1 MSEINLKQIEEDIKE
16 VLSKRLDIKK
26 DKICLDSKLG
36 DDLGM
41 DSFDAIEVMFEIE
54 DKFDI
59 EVPEKDL
66 LDVKTVRDMLNYI
79 IKRLKNLKIEGE

>member
-1 MSEINLKQIEEDIKE
+1 MSEIHLEQIEEGIKE
-16 VLSKRLDIKK
+16 ILSKRLDIKK
-26 DKICLDSKLG
+26 DKIALDSKLD

-41 DSFDAIEVMFEIE
+41 DSFGAIEVMFEIE

-66 LDVKTVRDMLNYI
+66 LDVKTVRDMINYI
-79 IKRLKNLKIEGE
+79 VNRLKNPKA